1 MNSPV
6 RAFKSVGG
14 GPIVFDKVKDAYCSD
29 VDGNKY
35 VAYVGSW
42 GPAICGHSND
52 QVNAAL
58 KAQIDKGSSFG
69 APCELE
75 NVLGQMV
82 IDRVPSVEM
91 VRFCNS
97 GTEACL
103 SVLRVM
109 RAYTGR
115 DKLINLLAFAALAL
129 WPRALA
135 TASDIDPI
143 CTGVVE
149 DNARG
154 VDSARAAGCPVL
166 QVQSVADVTYGNLAN
181 ALRLAA
187 EGRL

>member
-1 MNSPV
+1 V

-14 GPIVFDKVKDAYCSD
+14 GPIVFDKVKDAYCFD

-35 VAYVGSW
+35 VDYVGSW

-115 DKLINLLAFAALAL
+115 DKIIKFEGCYHGHADPFLVQAGSGRRHARPPRLARRAQGGDQHHAL
-129 WPRALA
+129 RALQR
-135 TASDIDPI
+135 PR
-143 CTGVVE
+143 GGEE
-149 DNARG
+149 DLRG
-154 VDSARAAGCPVL
+154 EQG
-166 QVQSVADVTYGNLAN
+166 
-181 ALRLAA
+181 
-187 EGRL
+187 